1 MLLSLFGLLF
11 RFVEFLE
18 PRLPYDEKNKLS
30 VVMEKLITAFLP
42 ERHYHNDLRFINY
55 CIRYVSVGGW
65 GGDRTAT
72 RTATRTARGEDHTS
86 HIETSPD

>member
-65 GGDRTAT
+65 GGTAQRPAQRPAPLGVKIT
-72 RTATRTARGEDHTS
+72 LLT
-86 HIETSPD
+86 